1 MAMWKRLSA
10 VLVVSALG
18 VPLAACSNSN
28 NPSSSTTTTKA
39 VPGTIPNNV
48 PNQVSA
54 RKDVQMIN
62 CGSTSGGWSAGGTI
76 KNTLGHD
83 ATYHITVFFTSTE
96 ATDLAYG
103 STSVPVSAGQT
114 KLWSVKSTFAAPA
127 QVLCVLRGVA
137 TD

>member
-1 MAMWKRLSA
+1 MAVWRRWSA
-10 VLVVSALG
+10 VLVVSTMG
-18 VPLAACSNSN
+18 VALAACSGSN
-28 NPSSSTTTTKA
+28 HPSSSTTTTVA
-39 VPGTIPNNV
+39 GSVPDNV

-54 RKDVQMIN
+54 RKDVQMID
-62 CGSTSGGWSAGGTI
+62 CASSRGGWSAGGTI

-103 STSVPVSAGQT
+103 STSVPVSSGRT
-114 KLWSVKSTFAAPA
+114 RSWSVNSTFAAPA

-137 TD
+137 AS

>member
-18 VPLAACSNSN
+18 VSLAACSGSN

-39 VPGTIPNNV
+39 VPGSVPNNV
-48 PNQVSA
+48 PNQVRV

-62 CGSTSGGWSAGGTI
+62 CGSSSGGWSAGGTI

-83 ATYHITVFFTSTE
+83 ATYNITVFFTSTQ

-103 STSVPVSAGQT
+103 STSVPVSSGQT
-114 KLWSVKSTFAAPA
+114 KLWSVKSSFAAPA

-137 TD
+137 TS